1 MEIKMKI
8 IFLISL
14 ILLLVISPVLAG
26 NISVSIEDV
35 GQRYIAW
42 NWSEL
47 SNVTSISFDGII
59 QNNFDTSSN
68 SIIFSNLTPYSQHIL
83 KVYSDIDSG
92 ENITYTLPETIVQ
105 TEQEHFFGVINL
117 YILFVIALI
126 CIGIAVFVPIV
137 GVGACIFALIGLLT
151 SVNNSFVMGFLFFI
165 ALCAGIIECMTT

>member
-1 MEIKMKI
+1 MKN
-8 IFLISL
+8 IFILILISL
-14 ILLLVISPVLAG
+14 ILVSPVLAG
-26 NISVSIEDV
+26 NISVNIEDV
-35 GQRYIAW
+35 GQSYIAW

-59 QNNFDTSSN
+59 QDNFDILSN
-68 SIIFSNLTPYSQHIL
+68 SIIFSNLTSYSQHIL

-92 ENITYTLPETIVQ
+92 ENTTYTLPETIIQ

-126 CIGIAVFVPIV
+126 CIGIAIFVPIV
-137 GVGACIFALIGLLT
+137 GVGACIFALIGLMT

-165 ALCAGIIECMTT
+165 ALCAGIIECMTV